1 MMDSIELLELKK
13 EIKDL
18 KQFIS
23 ELSFESPRF
32 KYSSDTI
39 NELAAAFAKARL
51 GFEKIGANK
60 KSFDKSFADFPYIIS
75 KVNDALANNGL
86 AFYQYTTIEDDSS
99 CMLVTSLIHS
109 SGQYINSRVR
119 LILSDTDKNID
130 RTLQINKRMQALALL
145 GIWPLEDTLDDD
157 GDAELEQRAM
167 EGMFKGVEVS
177 RKKSKDVITKEQYDL
192 ILKELEGEPEIGKMI
207 MRVYDITTLKDMP
220 KDNFVEDI
228 ERIRRIKIERRLKS

>member
-1 MMDSIELLELKK
+1 MDSIELLELKK

-32 KYSSDTI
+32 EYTSEHI
-39 NELAAAFAKARL
+39 NELAGAFAKARL

-75 KVNDALANNGL
+75 KVNDALASNGL

-109 SGQYINSRVR
+109 SGQFINSRVR

-145 GIWPLEDTLDDD
+145 GIWPLEDTLDDG
-157 GDAELEQRAM
+157 GDAEYEAKIIGEM
-167 EGMFKGVEVS
+167 VGTEVS
-177 RKKSKDVITKEQYDL
+177 TKKSKSVITKEQYDML
-192 ILKELEGEPEIGKMI
+192 IKELEGEPEIAKMI
-207 MRVYDITTLKDMP
+207 MKRYDITVLKDMP
-220 KDNFVEDI
+220 KESFIEDI
-228 ERIRRIKIERRLKS
+228 ERIRKIKLEKKNR

>member
-1 MMDSIELLELKK
+1 MDTIELLELKK

-18 KQFIS
+18 KQYIS
-23 ELSFESPRF
+23 ELSFEPERF
-32 KYSSDTI
+32 RYTSENI
-39 NELAAAFAKARL
+39 NELAGAFAKARL

-60 KSFDKSFADFPYIIS
+60 KSFDKNFADFPYIIS
-75 KVNDALANNGL
+75 KVNEGLAVNGL

-145 GIWPLEDTLDDD
+145 GIWPLEDRLDDD
-157 GDAELEQRAM
+157 GDAEYEAKIVNEM
-167 EGMFKGVEVS
+167 SGVEVS
-177 RKKSKDVITKEQYDL
+177 TKKSKDVVTKEQYEML
-192 ILKELEGEPEIGKMI
+192 MQELKGETEIAKMI
-207 MRVYDITTLKDMP
+207 MKRYDIVTLKDMP
-220 KDNFVEDI
+220 KESFIEDI
-228 ERIRRIKIERRLKS
+228 ERIRKIKIDKKNR